1 MNKSNGSNNSNRSN
15 SNGNNR
21 SNGSKSN
28 NNNRSSGNRSN
39 NSRFNFV
46 NEEIQANKA
55 KENKEKTS
63 EKPKEI
69 KEKPIEIKEKPI
81 EIKEKPIEKPKENM
95 FTNSRFSMSRLMEDY
110 PALPKRPESESTI
123 RTILTQ
129 PRPVAPVLQVKIPAK
144 DEFPTLSTAKNQIKD
159 DFPTLATSNVVKSEP
174 AKINFKK
181 AINTVDNVV
190 IEEKQFVPKPGW
202 VYFIKNKAG
211 KTELV
216 YGPKSIEQ
224 KRNEYQNKS
233 WNYQMYL
240 AISNMES
247 RWASEKQ
254 LYNIIRGENAYQSRY
269 DNTTSYNSDND
280 SDMDE
285 TDVNTTDDDSDYETE

>member
-1 MNKSNGSNNSNRSN
+1 MNKSNGSSNSNR

-21 SNGSKSN
+21 SNGSNNKSN
-28 NNNRSSGNRSN
+28 NNNRSNGNNNRSN
-39 NSRFNFV
+39 NTRFNFV

-55 KENKEKTS
+55 KD
-63 EKPKEI
+63 I
-69 KEKPIEIKEKPI
+69 KEKPIEKPKEVKEKPI
-81 EIKEKPIEKPKENM
+81 DKPKDLNQKPKENM
-95 FTNSRFSMSRLMEDY
+95 FTNSRFNMSRLMEDY
-110 PALPKRPESESTI
+110 PALPKKPESESTI
-123 RTILTQ
+123 RPILTP
-129 PRPVAPVLQVKIPAK
+129 PRPVPLLKAPVKIPVK
-144 DEFPTLSTAKNQIKD
+144 DDFPTLSTAKIQIKD
-159 DFPTLATSNVVKSEP
+159 DFPTLSSSNVMKSEP

-240 AISNMES
+240 AISKMES

-254 LYNIIRGENAYQSRY
+254 LYNIIRGENAYQTRY

>member
-1 MNKSNGSNNSNRSN
+1 MNKSNGSR

-21 SNGSKSN
+21 SN

-39 NSRFNFV
+39 NTRFNFV

-55 KENKEKTS
+55 KEIKEKTSDKTS
-63 EKPKEI
+63 EKPK
-69 KEKPIEIKEKPI
+69 EIKEKPI

-129 PRPVAPVLQVKIPAK
+129 PRPAAPVQQVKIPAK
-144 DEFPTLSTAKNQIKD
+144 DDFPTLSTAKNQIKD
-159 DFPTLATSNVVKSEP
+159 DFPTLSTANVVKAEP

>member
-15 SNGNNR
+15 GNNR
-21 SNGSKSN
+21 SN
-28 NNNRSSGNRSN
+28 NNNRSNGNNNRSN

-55 KENKEKTS
+55 KDIKEKTS
-63 EKPKEI
+63 EKPKDV
-69 KEKPIEIKEKPI
+69 KEKPIEKP
-81 EIKEKPIEKPKENM
+81 KDVNQKPKENM
-95 FTNSRFSMSRLMEDY
+95 FTNSRFNMSRLMEDY
-110 PALPKRPESESTI
+110 PALPKKPESESTI
-123 RTILTQ
+123 RTILTP
-129 PRPVAPVLQVKIPAK
+129 PRPAAPVLQVKIPVK
-144 DEFPTLSTAKNQIKD
+144 DDFPTLSTA
-159 DFPTLATSNVVKSEP
+159 NVMKSEP

-240 AISNMES
+240 AISKMES

>member
-1 MNKSNGSNNSNRSN
+1 MNKSNGSSNSNRSN
-15 SNGNNR
+15 GSNN
-21 SNGSKSN
+21 KLN
-28 NNNRSSGNRSN
+28 NNNRSSGNNNRSN

-55 KENKEKTS
+55 KDIKEKTS
-63 EKPKEI
+63 EKPKDV
-69 KEKPIEIKEKPI
+69 KEKPIEKPI
-81 EIKEKPIEKPKENM
+81 EKPKDVNQKPKDVNQKPKENM
-95 FTNSRFSMSRLMEDY
+95 FTNSRFNMSRLMEDY
-110 PALPKRPESESTI
+110 PALPKKPESESTI
-123 RTILTQ
+123 RTILTP
-129 PRPVAPVLQVKIPAK
+129 PRPAAPVLQVKIPVK
-144 DEFPTLSTAKNQIKD
+144 DDFPTLSTAKIQIKD
-159 DFPTLATSNVVKSEP
+159 DFPTLSTANVMKSEP

-240 AISNMES
+240 AISKMES

>member
-1 MNKSNGSNNSNRSN
+1 MNKSNGSSNSNRSN
-15 SNGNNR
+15 GSNN
-21 SNGSKSN
+21 KSN
-28 NNNRSSGNRSN
+28 NNNRSSGNNNRSN
-39 NSRFNFV
+39 NTRFNFV

-55 KENKEKTS
+55 KEIKEKTS
-63 EKPKEI
+63 EKLKEV
-69 KEKPIEIKEKPI
+69 KEKPIEKPK
-81 EIKEKPIEKPKENM
+81 EIKEKPKENM
-95 FTNSRFSMSRLMEDY
+95 FTNSRFNMSRLMEDY
-110 PALPKRPESESTI
+110 PALPKKPESESTI
-123 RTILTQ
+123 RPILTP
-129 PRPVAPVLQVKIPAK
+129 PRPVPLVNVKIPVK
-144 DEFPTLSTAKNQIKD
+144 DDFPTLSTAKIQIKD
-159 DFPTLATSNVVKSEP
+159 DFPTLASSNVMKSEP

-240 AISNMES
+240 AISKMES

>member
-15 SNGNNR
+15 GNNR
-21 SNGSKSN
+21 SNGSNNKSN

-55 KENKEKTS
+55 KDIKEKTS
-63 EKPKEI
+63 DKPKETNQ
-69 KEKPIEIKEKPI
+69 KPIDKP
-81 EIKEKPIEKPKENM
+81 KDVNQKPKENM

-110 PALPKRPESESTI
+110 PTLPKKPESESII
-123 RTILTQ
+123 RPILTP
-129 PRPVAPVLQVKIPAK
+129 PRPVPLVNVKIPVK
-144 DEFPTLSTAKNQIKD
+144 DDFPTLSTAKIQIKD
-159 DFPTLATSNVVKSEP
+159 DFPTLASSNVMKSEP

-240 AISNMES
+240 AISKMES

>member
-1 MNKSNGSNNSNRSN
+1 MNKSNGSNNNRSN
-15 SNGNNR
+15 GNNNRSNGNNNR
-21 SNGSKSN
+21 SNGSN
-28 NNNRSSGNRSN
+28 NNN

-46 NEEIQANKA
+46 NDEKQANKT
-55 KENKEKTS
+55 K
-63 EKPKEI
+63 EKPKDTNQ
-69 KEKPIEIKEKPI
+69 KPKDTNQ
-81 EIKEKPIEKPKENM
+81 KPIEKPKDTNQKPKDTNQKPKENT
-95 FTNSRFSMSRLMEDY
+95 FTNTNSRFSMSRLMEDY
-110 PALPKRPESESTI
+110 PALPKRPESESTN
-123 RTILTQ
+123 RVILNPPRQISFTQ
-129 PRPVAPVLQVKIPAK
+129 VVPVPVKTN
-144 DEFPTLSTAKNQIKD
+144 DNFPTLSTAKNQTKD
-159 DFPTLATSNVVKSEP
+159 DFPTLASTNLKTEP
-174 AKINFKK
+174 VKINFKK
-181 AINTVDNVV
+181 AINTTDNVV

-224 KRNEYQNKS
+224 KRYESHNKS

-240 AISNMES
+240 AISKMES

-269 DNTTSYNSDND
+269 ENSSSYHSDND
-280 SDMDE
+280 SDMDD

>member
-1 MNKSNGSNNSNRSN
+1 MNKSNGSSNSNRSN
-15 SNGNNR
+15 INNR
-21 SNGSKSN
+21 SNGSNNKSN
-28 NNNRSSGNRSN
+28 NNNRSSGNNNRSN
-39 NSRFNFV
+39 NTRFNFV

-55 KENKEKTS
+55 KDIKEKTS
-63 EKPKEI
+63 EKPKDV
-69 KEKPIEIKEKPI
+69 KEKPIEKP
-81 EIKEKPIEKPKENM
+81 KDVNQKPKENM
-95 FTNSRFSMSRLMEDY
+95 FTNSRFNMSRLMEDY
-110 PALPKRPESESTI
+110 PALPKKPESESI
-123 RTILTQ
+123 NRPILTP
-129 PRPVAPVLQVKIPAK
+129 PRPVPLLKAPVKIPVK
-144 DEFPTLSTAKNQIKD
+144 DDFPTLSTAKNQIKD
-159 DFPTLATSNVVKSEP
+159 DFPTLASSNVMKSEP

-240 AISNMES
+240 AISKMES

>member
-15 SNGNNR
+15 GGNNR
-21 SNGSKSN
+21 SNNSN
-28 NNNRSSGNRSN
+28 RSNGNNNRSN
-39 NSRFNFV
+39 NTRFNFV

-55 KENKEKTS
+55 KEIKEKTS
-63 EKPKEI
+63 EKPKEV
-69 KEKPIEIKEKPI
+69 KEKPIEKPK
-81 EIKEKPIEKPKENM
+81 EIKEKPKENM
-95 FTNSRFSMSRLMEDY
+95 FTNSRFNMSRLMEDY
-110 PALPKRPESESTI
+110 PALPKKPESESTI
-123 RTILTQ
+123 RPILTP
-129 PRPVAPVLQVKIPAK
+129 PRPVPLLKAPVKIPVK
-144 DEFPTLSTAKNQIKD
+144 DDFPTLSTAKIQIKD
-159 DFPTLATSNVVKSEP
+159 DFPTLASSNVMKSEP

-240 AISNMES
+240 AISKMES

>member
-1 MNKSNGSNNSNRSN
+1 MNKSNGSRSN
-15 SNGNNR
+15 GNRSNGNNR
-21 SNGSKSN
+21 SNGSRSNGNSN
-28 NNNRSSGNRSN
+28 NHNNKSN

-55 KENKEKTS
+55 KEKSKETTQKPI

-69 KEKPIEIKEKPI
+69 NQ
-81 EIKEKPIEKPKENM
+81 KPIEKPKENM
-95 FTNSRFSMSRLMEDY
+95 FTNSRFNMSRLMDDY
-110 PALPKRPESESTI
+110 PALPKRQESETTN
-123 RTILTQ
+123 RTILTP
-129 PRPVAPVLQVKIPAK
+129 PRQAPMAQAPVKPK
-144 DEFPTLSTAKNQIKD
+144 DDFPTLSKPKDDFPTLSKPKD
-159 DFPTLATSNVVKSEP
+159 DFPTLASSNITKAEP

-240 AISNMES
+240 AISNMEN
-247 RWASEKQ
+247 RWSSEKQ

-269 DNTTSYNSDND
+269 DNISYNSDHD
-280 SDMDE
+280 SDTDE
-285 TDVNTTDDDSDYETE
+285 TDVNTTDDETDYETE

>member
-1 MNKSNGSNNSNRSN
+1 MNKSNGSSNSNRSN
-15 SNGNNR
+15 INNR
-21 SNGSKSN
+21 SN
-28 NNNRSSGNRSN
+28 NNNRSNGNNNRSN

-55 KENKEKTS
+55 KEIKEKTS
-63 EKPKEI
+63 EKPKEV
-69 KEKPIEIKEKPI
+69 KEKPIEKPK
-81 EIKEKPIEKPKENM
+81 EIKEKPKDVNQKPKENM
-95 FTNSRFSMSRLMEDY
+95 FTNSRFNMSRLMEDY
-110 PALPKRPESESTI
+110 PALPKKPESESI
-123 RTILTQ
+123 NRPILTP
-129 PRPVAPVLQVKIPAK
+129 PRPVPLVQVKIPVK
-144 DEFPTLSTAKNQIKD
+144 DDFPTLSTAKNQIKD
-159 DFPTLATSNVVKSEP
+159 DFPTLASSNVMKSEP

-240 AISNMES
+240 AISKMES